1 MIVTLLSETDYIKRW
16 EETIIQRF
24 QPVFQRDIA
33 KIAKQAY
40 KDVIKTYGL
49 VMETKVTLS
58 FKPNHA
64 LAMVIEISPAEG
76 YTKDERRLIAYHA
89 QNEGTIGPHDRLPVS
104 IVVTVGDPVFDG
116 LQRIEPARVEQIH
129 LPKGWEHQGIPPQN
143 FTYQL
148 GEEILE
154 YLLYYTPFSKTLR
167 WHQVPSVATL
177 YTLTDTWD

>member
-76 YTKDERRLIAYHA
+76 YTKDERRLIAYKA
-89 QNEGTIGPHDRLPVS
+89 QNSGTIGPHDRLPVT
-104 IVVTVGDPVFDG
+104 IVVTVGDPVFEG
-116 LQRIEPARVEQIH
+116 LQRIEPARVEQII

-148 GEEILE
+148 GEEIFK
-154 YLLYYTPFSKTLR
+154 YLIYNTPFTKNLR
-167 WHQVPSVATL
+167 WHQVVGSGAVFEL
-177 YTLTDTWD
+177 IDTWD